1 MKQKLRRFMAGF
13 LAILTMFTTL
23 FTNGT
28 TAFAASSSANIAF
41 WVASSKDHGVISEF
55 NSKHTGSILY
65 AMIDGHSAYCMNF
78 GLSAKGGQLM
88 NSDSNPNTNLSAA
101 QEKLLAYCMYYGYST
116 TEAKAP
122 TNDQRNKF
130 IATQSMVWI
139 IVNGIFGTGSADSAA
154 SKLCACAP
162 DSSSSYSYYETLRDK
177 INASYNA
184 TRPSFASKTKSDAT
198 TYELKWNESNKRFE
212 YTFTDSNGVL
222 GNFDFS
228 IDGFSVSKSGNS
240 MTVYTKSVNTTA
252 TLGSFKSTIGAV
264 DTTSSCVFWLT
275 GNSGDQ
281 EFVSEQPS
289 ADPISA
295 YIKVKTENIGY
306 GEITK
311 TDESSGVKL
320 AGAVYGIY
328 SDSGCTNLVG
338 KMTTDSNGYA
348 KSKALV
354 AGTYYV
360 KEITAP
366 KGYVLSGKVHTL
378 TVKAGQTTGIKATNK
393 EQLGSITIY
402 KEGEVLVGWNG
413 SNFTYE
419 TRKLP
424 GATFKVTAGADIYKA
439 DGTKVYNKGDVI
451 AENLVSGSDG
461 QAVLSDLHLGTYV
474 VTETKSI
481 DGYTINTTPQTVKIE
496 YKDQNV
502 MVQAESTTIKNSRQ
516 KAEVSVVKKDSD
528 TDNPLTGGQYT
539 LYAGNDIKNYD
550 GRVIVTKGAALQ
562 TVTTGAD
569 GKATY
574 TVDLPISN
582 SFYIAETKAPVN
594 YVRNSDDVYSFNFNV
609 MSQDKAKATFAHTF
623 KNDRTTAKIQIFK
636 VDKETGKAVP
646 QGDAKLEGAVYGLYA
661 RENIVH
667 PDGKTGVIFK
677 AGDLVATL
685 TTDEKG
691 ACSIDNLYLGKYYV
705 KEITPSEGYLL
716 DEEEHDVVCDYEGDL
731 IPQVLRST
739 TSKEQVIKQPFQL
752 IKVSDNGDDT
762 EAPLLAGAGFTAYL
776 KSSLKVAKYSSLFLN
791 TTTTF
796 EFSKEDITSGA
807 ELSGA
812 TLCVID
818 KDGNVIETWTSVSGE
833 KHVIKKLVVGETY
846 TLREEFAPYGYLR
859 ATDIQF
865 TVEDT
870 ENIQSVVM
878 KDEVPTGSIIINKDG
893 EFVTDKTL
901 IKGHWYDFIFNYF
914 KKSLAGVTFEVY
926 AAEDIVS
933 PDGLDTVYFEKDE
946 LVATIVTDDNGIAS
960 IEELPLG
967 KYYLVETETIE
978 GFVLDSTPIEAD
990 LSYVDQ
996 DTEVVYA
1003 GMDVTNER
1011 QKVKITV
1018 VKTDSETEKPL
1029 EGAVFGLFAK
1039 EDIVN
1044 SEGTVIVAADERI
1057 EKAVTGADGTVTF
1070 TML

>member
-1 MKQKLRRFMAGF
+1 MAKRSKQYSFHLNLNNPDHLKIYR
-13 LAILTMFTTL
+13 TL
-23 FTNGT
+23 EDLNTDIHKSVSNFVIKAVIQYIND
-28 TAFAASSSANIAF
+28 ASR
-41 WVASSKDHGVISEF
+41 AS
-55 NSKHTGSILY
+55 L
-65 AMIDGHSAYCMNF
+65 
-78 GLSAKGGQLM
+78 
-88 NSDSNPNTNLSAA
+88 
-101 QEKLLAYCMYYGYST
+101 
-116 TEAKAP
+116 
-122 TNDQRNKF
+122 
-130 IATQSMVWI
+130 
-139 IVNGIFGTGSADSAA
+139 
-154 SKLCACAP
+154 
-162 DSSSSYSYYETLRDK
+162 
-177 INASYNA
+177 
-184 TRPSFASKTKSDAT
+184 TKS
-198 TYELKWNESNKRFE
+198 
-212 YTFTDSNGVL
+212 G
-222 GNFDFS
+222 
-228 IDGFSVSKSGNS
+228 
-240 MTVYTKSVNTTA
+240 
-252 TLGSFKSTIGAV
+252 
-264 DTTSSCVFWLT
+264 
-275 GNSGDQ
+275 
-281 EFVSEQPS
+281 
-289 ADPISA
+289 
-295 YIKVKTENIGY
+295 
-306 GEITK
+306 
-311 TDESSGVKL
+311 
-320 AGAVYGIY
+320 
-328 SDSGCTNLVG
+328 
-338 KMTTDSNGYA
+338 
-348 KSKALV
+348 
-354 AGTYYV
+354 
-360 KEITAP
+360 
-366 KGYVLSGKVHTL
+366 
-378 TVKAGQTTGIKATNK
+378 
-393 EQLGSITIY
+393 
-402 KEGEVLVGWNG
+402 
-413 SNFTYE
+413 
-419 TRKLP
+419 
-424 GATFKVTAGADIYKA
+424 
-439 DGTKVYNKGDVI
+439 
-451 AENLVSGSDG
+451 
-461 QAVLSDLHLGTYV
+461 
-474 VTETKSI
+474 
-481 DGYTINTTPQTVKIE
+481 
-496 YKDQNV
+496 
-502 MVQAESTTIKNSRQ
+502 
-516 KAEVSVVKKDSD
+516 
-528 TDNPLTGGQYT
+528 
-539 LYAGNDIKNYD
+539 
-550 GRVIVTKGAALQ
+550 
-562 TVTTGAD
+562 
-569 GKATY
+569 
-574 TVDLPISN
+574 
-582 SFYIAETKAPVN
+582 
-594 YVRNSDDVYSFNFNV
+594 

-677 AGDLVATL
+677 AGA
-685 TTDEKG
+685 
-691 ACSIDNLYLGKYYV
+691 
-705 KEITPSEGYLL
+705 
-716 DEEEHDVVCDYEGDL
+716 
-731 IPQVLRST
+731 
-739 TSKEQVIKQPFQL
+739 
-752 IKVSDNGDDT
+752 VSDENGIVSFTKDYPFAKYFAKEMET
-762 EAPLLAGAGFTAYL
+762 PAGYVTNEEVIAFDAQYQGQDI
-776 KSSLKVAKYSSLFLN
+776 KVAKYSSLFLN

-1070 TML
+1070 VSDLPLGQYYVKEIEAPKGYVNSDEVFDVDASYQGEDVTVIEFTAEFENAPIKVEFSKTDITGEKEIAGAKLSVIDSEGKVVESWTSEAGKNHMIERLPVGKYTLREETAPYGYKIAKDVEFEVTETAEIQEVSMKDEYAVGKIIIEKTDEVTKKPIAGVEFEIRDKDGKVIETVVTDKDGHAESKELPICIYNEDGSFKEDIHYYVVETKAAEGYILDETVHDVVLQYDDNAPECVEYTLSLTNKPTEPKLPQTGDNGHSRIELIEKKEGTCKIEFLTKMNYACPYHICYEVSDITAKVEQLKERKFIVVKNREKACAIDNREVVFMYSKHGGLIELLSEE

>member
-502 MVQAESTTIKNSRQ
+502 MVQAESTTIKTADRRR
-516 KAEVSVVKKDSD
+516 KY
-528 TDNPLTGGQYT
+528 PL
-539 LYAGNDIKNYD
+539 
-550 GRVIVTKGAALQ
+550 
-562 TVTTGAD
+562 
-569 GKATY
+569 
-574 TVDLPISN
+574 
-582 SFYIAETKAPVN
+582 
-594 YVRNSDDVYSFNFNV
+594 
-609 MSQDKAKATFAHTF
+609 
-623 KNDRTTAKIQIFK
+623 
-636 VDKETGKAVP
+636 
-646 QGDAKLEGAVYGLYA
+646 
-661 RENIVH
+661 
-667 PDGKTGVIFK
+667 
-677 AGDLVATL
+677 
-685 TTDEKG
+685 
-691 ACSIDNLYLGKYYV
+691 
-705 KEITPSEGYLL
+705 
-716 DEEEHDVVCDYEGDL
+716 
-731 IPQVLRST
+731 
-739 TSKEQVIKQPFQL
+739 
-752 IKVSDNGDDT
+752 
-762 EAPLLAGAGFTAYL
+762 
-776 KSSLKVAKYSSLFLN
+776 
-791 TTTTF
+791 
-796 EFSKEDITSGA
+796 
-807 ELSGA
+807 
-812 TLCVID
+812 
-818 KDGNVIETWTSVSGE
+818 
-833 KHVIKKLVVGETY
+833 
-846 TLREEFAPYGYLR
+846 
-859 ATDIQF
+859 
-865 TVEDT
+865 
-870 ENIQSVVM
+870 
-878 KDEVPTGSIIINKDG
+878 
-893 EFVTDKTL
+893 
-901 IKGHWYDFIFNYF
+901 
-914 KKSLAGVTFEVY
+914 
-926 AAEDIVS
+926 
-933 PDGLDTVYFEKDE
+933 
-946 LVATIVTDDNGIAS
+946 
-960 IEELPLG
+960 
-967 KYYLVETETIE
+967 
-978 GFVLDSTPIEAD
+978 
-990 LSYVDQ
+990 
-996 DTEVVYA
+996 
-1003 GMDVTNER
+1003 
-1011 QKVKITV
+1011 
-1018 VKTDSETEKPL
+1018 
-1029 EGAVFGLFAK
+1029 
-1039 EDIVN
+1039 
-1044 SEGTVIVAADERI
+1044 
-1057 EKAVTGADGTVTF
+1057 
-1070 TML
+1070 